1 MNINTIVTKMEL
13 LSPRN
18 AVKIMHQRRLKEK
31 KHCLYPDPS
40 RSPFS
45 IRSRSS
51 RRRRSHVTK
60 SSLRHYHVH
69 PKGYSLDIQLI
80 LFLTTP
86 ELQDM
91 THSFYSVVWSN
102 GKKNG
107 YGHITFSPPFEDFVY
122 ATSWNDD
129 IPSGTGYLFNQRTN
143 EVIAHIVNQNVV
155 ELLSPEALDTPLQS
169 VFTEI
174 VDITDSA
181 STETEV
187 ETDMVGEVF
196 AEHTFP
202 TKTIREGSVTITLVN
217 DLPLNTVLDN
227 FSGSRWEGMV
237 WRGRSCGYG
246 EYYDDRGELVYSGM
260 SIDNVWEGRGTLYYD
275 IYTEAGLMV
284 ASQGMWSHGNLLGW
298 STVYDRRGEVDGEG
312 LWLDSHLIQT
322 HTLSIQ
328 CDSDF
333 HQAHCFLRELV
344 IANNML
350 NSLSVLNLESFR
362 YLEQLEIGRHSLR
375 HCTSFVITKLSRLQS
390 IQIGEYSFTSY
401 DTALDLLLSESS
413 RILSK
418 PKKMEIENLAVL
430 EEIQIGKG
438 SFSDFSTCSF
448 RNLPSLKTLTI
459 GEEQE
464 VSCNFFYTEHF
475 SLHRKKIVEDYNL

>member
-1 MNINTIVTKMEL
+1 MEL

-18 AVKIMHQRRLKEK
+18 AAKMVRQRRLEEK
-31 KHCLYPDPS
+31 KHRMRPTPIHH
-40 RSPFS
+40 PFL

-51 RRRRSHVTK
+51 HRRRSHVTK
-60 SSLRHYHVH
+60 PSLRHHHVH
-69 PKGYSLDIQLI
+69 PKGYSLEVQLL

-91 THSFYSVVWSN
+91 VHSFYSVAWSN

-107 YGHITFSPPFEDFVY
+107 YGHITFSAPFEDFVY
-122 ATSWNDD
+122 ATSWSND

-143 EVIAHIVNQNVV
+143 EVIAHIVNKHVV
-155 ELLSPEALDTPLQS
+155 ELLSPKALDTPLRS

-174 VDITDSA
+174 AEVTDPTT
-181 STETEV
+181 TETET
-187 ETDMVGEVF
+187 EMVGEVLVECTLP
-196 AEHTFP
+196 ATP
-202 TKTIREGSVTITLVN
+202 TIREGSVTITLVD

-227 FSGSRWEGMV
+227 FSGSRWEGMA

-246 EYYDDRGELVYSGM
+246 QYYDDRGELVYSGM
-260 SIDNVWEGRGTLYYD
+260 SIDNVWEGQGTLYYD
-275 IYTEAGLMV
+275 LYTEEGVMV

-298 STVYDRRGEVDGEG
+298 STVFDRRGELDGEG
-312 LWLDSHLIQT
+312 LWLNARLIQT
-322 HTLSIQ
+322 YSLSVRR
-328 CDSDF
+328 DTDF
-333 HQAHCFLRELV
+333 LQAHCFLRELV

-350 NSLSVLNLESFR
+350 NTLSVLNLESFR
-362 YLEQLEIGRHSLR
+362 YLEQLEVGRHSLR
-375 HCTSFVITKLSRLQS
+375 QCTSLVITKLSRLQS
-390 IQIGEYSFTSY
+390 IRIGEYSFTSY

-413 RILSK
+413 RILSQ
-418 PKKMEIENLAVL
+418 PKSMKIENLAVL

-438 SFSDFSTCSF
+438 SFSDFSSCTF

-464 VSCNFFYTEHF
+464 VSCNFFYTERF
-475 SLHRKKIVEDYNL
+475 ALHRMQNGGRL